1 MSKTGC
7 QRHWCNIQERHL
19 DQKYTSGKSRLQVG
33 GIGSHRTEEG
43 CGRGLKQ
50 EVSDQAL
57 RMLRKGQTEEGTT
70 TDTGKKLLG
79 HR

>member
-50 EVSDQAL
+50 EVSD
-57 RMLRKGQTEEGTT
+57 
-70 TDTGKKLLG
+70 
-79 HR
+79 